1 MNAYI
6 KHKQTQTQKTNL
18 WLAKGKAEG
27 EGQMRVVGLTDTHSN
42 LYIKQISNQNI
53 LYSTEN
59 YTHYLIITYQG

>member
-18 WLAKGKAEG
+18 WLAKGKGEG
-27 EGQMRVVGLTDTHSN
+27 EGQMRDVGLTDTNSN

-59 YTHYLIITYQG
+59 YTHYLIITY